1 MAAVSGNLYTEYPGR
16 MGQKIIV
23 NGQIPYPSNGNVHH
37 HNGFDDGQDEEE
49 YEISIGMYKS
59 EDRFGFSIMG
69 GVDEGFIPRVD
80 AVSKG
85 SPAERAGLEL
95 GDEII
100 TVNGESLENA
110 THHQVID
117 FIHKCVKTRNIC
129 LRVRRQVG
137 LELEGGS
144 LGQNNVHE
152 AYVIAVDTNAKE
164 KLAKLTAQK
173 NVTTIDMA
181 TMPPLQPAK
190 ENGLNEQTT
199 YSSSNSPDSTAR
211 ANVSISDKGAYAPLL
226 SKNSQGTTDNVEL
239 HTLNG
244 HHSNKSDN
252 NFGFVNAAFEDELIN
267 GHDEPVVV
275 TMRTKTQKTQQ
286 KNDNTQQKD
295 YHSADTIPKGAFRE
309 MAVDCPADFVA
320 ASGMKNP
327 PESATQVPNGAL
339 PQNGHDVSTKYKNTN
354 NSSKIN
360 PSVSDKTQTQ
370 QNPSMKYQVEETPPE
385 PPKTIGLED
394 LMQTLEKVQKKL
406 TSIEDQKHVSFLQ
419 DLFTTKHVQD
429 SVTTHNKMME
439 VVRSGNRD
447 PLVDHSVVLL
457 EDVREVLQTNDSKE
471 ADELRWLFDS
481 VNMKC
486 VLKAHD
492 DIAEEELMNQM
503 LAEEDDLER
512 QSMVTEDSVKIVRID
527 KSEEP
532 LGATILNQGECVYI
546 GRIVKGG
553 AADKSGLLHEGDE
566 ILEINGQDIKGKSV
580 NEICEYMGSLS
591 GTLTFLLIPSR
602 DSKPQVG
609 ENVVHVRAHFN
620 YDPEDDEYIPCRELG
635 LSFQK
640 GDILHVINQDDNSWW
655 QAYRDGEEDQI
666 LAGLIPSRSF
676 TQQREAMK
684 QTLQD
689 DPEPQKKLM
698 CGCKSKKKKK
708 KKKKVLYNA
717 NENEYES
724 EEILT
729 YEEVGLYQPNVQRK
743 RPIVLVGP
751 HSVGRQELR
760 QKLLEDSDKFASA
773 VPHTSRTKKDIEVDG
788 VDYYFVPRQRFEQ
801 DILASK
807 FVEHGEYLKNLYGT
821 SLDAI
826 RLVINSGKSCV
837 LNLQPQS
844 LKILKN
850 SDLKPYFVF
859 VYPPNIDRLRQ
870 QRAEAGETLK
880 EEALRDIIENG
891 RTMEDLYGHYF
902 DFILIHHHHER
913 ALHDLITEIERIEGE
928 PQWVP
933 VSWLG

>member
-16 MGQKIIV
+16 MGPKGIA
-23 NGQIPYPSNGNVHH
+23 NGQVQFPATRDLHQ
-37 HNGFDDGQDEEE
+37 HNGLNDSQEEE
-49 YEISIGMYKS
+49 ELDIPIVMYKG

-80 AVSKG
+80 AVSEG
-85 SPAERAGLEL
+85 SPAERSGLEL

-100 TVNGESLENA
+100 TVNGESLEHA
-110 THHQVID
+110 AHHQVID
-117 FIHKCVKTRNIC
+117 FIHQCIQSRKIC

-137 LELEGGS
+137 LVGGGS
-144 LGQNNVHE
+144 VGQNNIHE
-152 AYVIAVDTNAKE
+152 AYVIAVDTNARE

-181 TMPPLQPAK
+181 TMPPLQPLK
-190 ENGLNEQTT
+190 ENGVGNQAS
-199 YSSSNSPDSTAR
+199 YSSSSSRGSTAR
-211 ANVSISDKGAYAPLL
+211 DLTASDGANAPLL
-226 SKNSQGTTDNVEL
+226 LQKSSPIAREEVQL

-244 HHSNKSDN
+244 HSTKNDC
-252 NFGFVNAAFEDELIN
+252 GFVNAAFEDELQFN
-267 GHDEPVVV
+267 GLEEPRPG
-275 TMRTKTQKTQQ
+275 TNFTKSHKVQQ
-286 KNDNTQQKD
+286 NIEKLPQSDI
-295 YHSADTIPKGAFRE
+295 HSAATMPKGTFRE

-327 PESATQVPNGAL
+327 PQVVSNGNL
-339 PQNGHDVSTKYKNTN
+339 PQNRHDLSATHKNTN
-354 NSSKIN
+354 NSQSTIS
-360 PSVSDKTQTQ
+360 PSVTDRTQALP
-370 QNPSMKYQVEETPPE
+370 NSSLKYLVADDSPPE
-385 PPKTIGLED
+385 PSKTIGLED
-394 LMQTLEKVQKKL
+394 LLNTLDRVQSKL
-406 TSIEDQKHVSFLQ
+406 KSTEDQKQVSFLQ
-419 DLFTTKHVQD
+419 DLFTSKDFQD
-429 SVTTHNKMME
+429 AVTTHNKMME
-439 VVRSGNRD
+439 VVKVGGHE
-447 PLVDHSVVLL
+447 PLLDHSVVLMD
-457 EDVREVLQTNDSKE
+457 DVREILQDTHSKD
-471 ADELRWLFDS
+471 ADELRWIFDS

-486 VLKAHD
+486 VLQAHD
-492 DIAEEELMNQM
+492 DIAEEEFMNQT

-512 QSMVTEDSVKIVRID
+512 QSEITEDSVKIVRID

-532 LGATILNQGECVYI
+532 LGATILNHGDCVYI

-566 ILEINGQDIKGKSV
+566 ILEINGQEMKGRSV
-580 NEICEYMGSLS
+580 NEICDIMGSLS
-591 GTLTFLLIPSR
+591 GTLTFLLIPSK
-602 DSKPQVG
+602 DTKQQVG

-620 YDPEDDEYIPCRELG
+620 YDPDDDEYIPCRELG

-640 GDILHVINQDDNSWW
+640 GDILHVIKQEDNSWW
-655 QAYRDGEEDQI
+655 QAYRDGEEDQV
-666 LAGLIPSRSF
+666 LAGLIPSKSF

-708 KKKKVLYNA
+708 KKKVLYNA

-729 YEEVGLYQPNVQRK
+729 YEEVGMYQPNIHKK

-751 HSVGRQELR
+751 HSVGRHELR
-760 QKLLEDSDKFASA
+760 QKLLEDSTKFASA
-773 VPHTSRTKKDIEVDG
+773 VPHTSRAKKDFEVEAE
-788 VDYYFVPRQRFEQ
+788 DYYFVTRQRFEQ
-801 DILASK
+801 DITAGK
-807 FVEHGEYLKNLYGT
+807 FVEHGEFMKSLYGT

-826 RLVINSGKSCV
+826 RLVVNSGKVCV

-859 VYPPNIDRLRQ
+859 VYPPSIDRLRQ

-880 EEALRDIIENG
+880 EEALRDIIETG

-902 DFILIHHHHER
+902 DFILVHHHHDR
-913 ALHDLITEIERIEGE
+913 ALEDLITEIERIETE